1 MFIKMENN
9 YTNWL
14 VPLNI
19 ALQLKGVGFDEICV
33 CYGRIVYNK
42 ISNKKYI
49 PYVSHN
55 SYSKLK
61 GIKNSEHINDDITFG
76 ISIPTWEQVF
86 EWFRDKG
93 LHSHIEYTCDNNL
106 FKINIIGVLLKTG
119 ESNFASYE
127 QAREALVKKL
137 INIYKK

>member
-1 MFIKMENN
+1 MENN

-55 SYSKLK
+55 FYSKLK

-86 EWFRDKG
+86 AWFRE
-93 LHSHIEYTCDNNL
+93 LAEIYYTESLEEIE
-106 FKINIIGVLLKTG
+106 
-119 ESNFASYE
+119 
-127 QAREALVKKL
+127 KL
-137 INIYKK
+137 ENKQPY